1 VPRFTSLEGF
11 THDGLPAVGVLL
23 TNLGTPQA
31 PTAAAL
37 RPYLR
42 EFLSDPRVVE
52 LPRPLWWLILN
63 LFVLPLRPR
72 RSARLYRKVWTAE
85 GSPLLAI
92 SRRQAAALEAS
103 LRRDVGPPL
112 YVALG
117 MRYGRPSIA
126 AALGELRERGCDRF
140 LVLPL
145 YPQYAA
151 ATTGSTFHA
160 VAAELCRWR
169 RVPALRL
176 VDGYHDDEGYIAA
189 LAASLDEAWAD
200 GGPPERL
207 LFSYHG
213 IPERYFAA
221 GDPYHCLCQ
230 KTTRLV
236 VERLG
241 FPPERAQTAFQSRF
255 GREEWIKPYTD
266 ETLRRWGEEK
276 VASVDVICPGFAA
289 DCLET
294 LEEIAMLNR
303 EVFTASG
310 GGRYRYVPALNQR
323 PDHVAALAALCRR
336 HLGGWAVPRESW
348 DEAQAC
354 DEAQAS
360 LRRARAMGAER

>member
-1 VPRFTSLEGF
+1 MSRFSSIDGF
-11 THDGLPAVGVLL
+11 THGAVPGVGVLVA
-23 TNLGTPQA
+23 NLGTPEA

-63 LFVLPLRPR
+63 LLVLPLRPR
-72 RSARLYRKVWTAE
+72 RSARLYAKIWTAE

-103 LRRDVGPPL
+103 LRSEIGTPL
-112 YVALG
+112 HVALG

-126 AALGELRERGCDRF
+126 SALRQLRKKGCEKI

-151 ATTGSTFHA
+151 ATTGSTYDA
-160 VAAELCRWR
+160 VAGELRRWR
-169 RVPALRL
+169 RVPGQRMIE
-176 VDGYHDDEGYIAA
+176 GYHDDQGYVDA
-189 LAASLDEAWAD
+189 LAASIREAWQV

-207 LFSYHG
+207 LLSYHG
-213 IPERYFAA
+213 IPQRYFSA

-236 VERLG
+236 LERLQ
-241 FPPERAQTAFQSRF
+241 FPAERGLTAFQSRF
-255 GREEWIKPYTD
+255 GREEWIKPYTG
-266 ETLRRWGEEK
+266 ETLKRWGSEGI
-276 VASVDVICPGFAA
+276 ASVDVVCPGFAA

-303 EVFTASG
+303 DVFTAAG
-310 GGRYRYVPALNQR
+310 GGRYRYIPALNDR
-323 PDHVAALAALCRR
+323 PDHVKALAVLCRR
-336 HLGGWAVPRESW
+336 HLAGWVVPRSQW
-348 DEAQAC
+348 DEEGARS
-354 DEAQAS
+354 EADAS
-360 LRRARAMGAER
+360 RRRALALGAES